1 MKTFLYKTFLFITI
15 SITLLLIVTFFI
27 EALVKSHSNFKLNSK
42 INTIILGHSHPQY
55 AYNDSII
62 SNTINLS
69 YSMDSYFHSYIKLSN
84 FIKQNPQIKSIL
96 IEFSNNSIVELMNGA
111 IYSNNTKPK
120 TIKYMPFMNFNEHIL
135 LFKKNPLL
143 YLVSKIESSLI
154 YSKKYFNNE
163 MNVSR
168 DFGRFEKNS
177 KQLKIQIVKTTSS
190 PKPRIQKTFSYLN
203 LYYLKKIYKLT
214 QKHHI
219 NLYLIR
225 SPTHK
230 KWCGRENEFYFL
242 KLKNIY
248 FRQIKLLDF
257 KNFTLSNNELGDLQH
272 LNFNGANNYSKFIDK
287 YLKIKKIK

>member
-230 KWCGRENEFYFL
+230 KWFGRENEFYFF

-287 YLKIKKIK
+287 YLKIQKIK

>member
-1 MKTFLYKTFLFITI
+1 MKTFSYKIFLFTTI

-27 EALVKSHSNFKLNSK
+27 EALVKSHSNLKLNSK

-203 LYYLKKIYKLT
+203 LYYLKKIYKLS

-287 YLKIKKIK
+287 YLKIQKIN